1 MPNYIGFSTIN
12 SNKPKTTNQP
22 GGSDLGVGSVV
33 KPIVYGK
40 KFRMLDQQLVI
51 QDLVNALNIKRG
63 QKVGQPEYGTS
74 IWDYVFE
81 PNTEDV
87 QFALENEIRRV
98 ISLDPRIILN
108 FVKAYPKENGILIE
122 TEIAVNPFNQATF
135 LNVFFNNQTNTA
147 TIQP

>member
-1 MPNYIGFSTIN
+1 
-12 SNKPKTTNQP
+12 
-22 GGSDLGVGSVV
+22 
-33 KPIVYGK
+33 
-40 KFRMLDQQLVI
+40 MLDQQLVI

-74 IWDYVFE
+74 IWDFVFE

-122 TEIAVNPFNQATF
+122 TEIAINPFNQATF

-147 TIQP
+147 TIQA